1 MVCYYTLFLHYCLN
15 LNYQKP
21 TTMTATEKK
30 ERTGKPIEVL
40 PRGTIKQQQL
50 PLEGDQVNKFELKQ
64 GENGAFSYS
73 TLTTQRHSLIPG
85 ELVKPKEVL
94 TPKKRRA
101 VKGTSDYLDF
111 DAAARVANEILWHGR
126 QPQVGFYVIF
136 SINTGLR
143 VGDVLK
149 LTHADLAGKQVGDY
163 LAVKEQKTGKVRQI
177 QLNSSIITA
186 YTYLTKRSRR
196 NPTGYIFKSQKNHVF
211 ATVTINRT
219 LKRIFAGYAPVVS
232 SHSLRKTFGRR
243 VYEMNGRS
251 EHSLVL
257 LSDIFGHSN
266 LSLTRRYLG
275 LRKEEI
281 SNVYLNL

>member
-1 MVCYYTLFLHYCLN
+1 
-15 LNYQKP
+15 
-21 TTMTATEKK
+21 MTATEKK
-30 ERTGKPIEVL
+30 ERTGRTGKVIPVL
-40 PRGTIKQQQL
+40 PAGTISGKNQPKQL
-50 PLEGDQVNKFELKQ
+50 TLDTDQAAKYEIEQRAN
-64 GENGAFSYS
+64 GEFRYKI
-73 TLTTQRHSLIPG
+73 TTKRQD
-85 ELVKPKEVL
+85 
-94 TPKKRRA
+94 TKRRA

-177 QLNSSIITA
+177 QLNSSTITA

-266 LSLTRRYLG
+266 LALTRRYLG

>member
-30 ERTGKPIEVL
+30 ERTGKQIEVL
-40 PRGTIKQQQL
+40 PRGTISKKTDSGN
-50 PLEGDQVNKFELKQ
+50 EFELDLRAN
-64 GENGAFSYS
+64 GEFSYS
-73 TLTTQRHSLIPG
+73 KLVSTRHPLVPNAV
-85 ELVKPKEVL
+85 VKPKEVL

-219 LKRIFAGYAPVVS
+219 LKRIFKGCAPVIS

-243 VYEMNGRS
+243 VYEKNGRS

-266 LSLTRRYLG
+266 LAITRRYLG
-275 LRKEEI
+275 LRREEI
-281 SNVYLNL
+281 ANVYLNL

>member
-1 MVCYYTLFLHYCLN
+1 M
-15 LNYQKP
+15 
-21 TTMTATEKK
+21 TTTEKK

-40 PRGTIKQQQL
+40 PRGTISKELFSQSASEYEIEQL
-50 PLEGDQVNKFELKQ
+50 PNGKQ
-64 GENGAFSYS
+64 KH
-73 TLTTQRHSLIPG
+73 R
-85 ELVKPKEVL
+85 LVSKGLL
-94 TPKKRRA
+94 TPEQKAAFNNLKPAKKRRT

-266 LSLTRRYLG
+266 LALTRRYLG
-275 LRKEEI
+275 LRREEI
-281 SNVYLNL
+281 ANVYLNL

>member
-1 MVCYYTLFLHYCLN
+1 MSEIYLNEVQIAMVKKAIADGKKCLIISDLMIN
-15 LNYQKP
+15 IFG
-21 TTMTATEKK
+21 AE
-30 ERTGKPIEVL
+30 IEV
-40 PRGTIKQQQL
+40 TNAHT
-50 PLEGDQVNKFELKQ
+50 GDVMKVMNLDINNGEFHYKLK
-64 GENGAFSYS
+64 S
-73 TLTTQRHSLIPG
+73 
-85 ELVKPKEVL
+85 
-94 TPKKRRA
+94 KKRS
-101 VKGTSDYLDF
+101 VKGTSDYLDY
-111 DAAARVANEILWHGR
+111 DLAMRIANDILWHGR

-143 VGDVLK
+143 VGDTLK
-149 LTHADLAGKQVGDY
+149 LKHADMIGKQAGDY
-163 LAVKEQKTGKVRQI
+163 LIITEQKTGKRRQV
-177 QLNSSIITA
+177 QLNDKVIGA
-186 YTYLTKRSRR
+186 YKYLQKRNRTK
-196 NPTGYIFKSQKNHVF
+196 PTDYVFKSQKNHVF

-219 LKRIFAGYAPVVS
+219 LKRIFKGCAPVIS

-243 VYEMNGRS
+243 VYEKNGRS

>member
-1 MVCYYTLFLHYCLN
+1 
-15 LNYQKP
+15 
-21 TTMTATEKK
+21 MTAIEKK
-30 ERTGKPIEVL
+30 ERTGKQIEVL
-40 PRGTIKQQQL
+40 PRGTISKKTEPQL
-50 PLEGDQVNKFELKQ
+50 TFDSGNEFELDLRAN
-64 GENGAFSYS
+64 GEFHYKLKS
-73 TLTTQRHSLIPG
+73 
-85 ELVKPKEVL
+85 
-94 TPKKRRA
+94 KKRS
-101 VKGTSDYLDF
+101 VKGTSDYLDY
-111 DAAARVANEILWHGR
+111 DLAMRIANDILWHGR

-149 LTHADLAGKQVGDY
+149 LTHADMAGKQVGDY
-163 LAVKEQKTGKVRQI
+163 IIIKEQKTGKPRRI
-177 QLNSSIITA
+177 DFNANIIDA
-186 YTYLTKRSRR
+186 YTYLLKRSRR

-219 LKRIFAGYAPVVS
+219 LKRIFKGCAPVIS

-243 VYEMNGRS
+243 VYEKNGRS

>member
-30 ERTGKPIEVL
+30 ERTGKQIEVL
-40 PRGTIKQQQL
+40 PRGTISKKTDSGN
-50 PLEGDQVNKFELKQ
+50 EFELDLRAN
-64 GENGAFSYS
+64 GEFSYS
-73 TLTTQRHSLIPG
+73 KLVSTRHPLVPNAV
-85 ELVKPKEVL
+85 VKPKEVL
-94 TPKKRRA
+94 KPSKKRS
-101 VKGTSDYLDF
+101 VKGTSDYLDY
-111 DAAARVANEILWHGR
+111 DLAMRIANDILWHGR

-149 LTHADLAGKQVGDY
+149 LTHADMAGKQVGDY
-163 LAVKEQKTGKVRQI
+163 IIIKEQKTGKPRRI
-177 QLNSSIITA
+177 DFNANIIDA
-186 YTYLTKRSRR
+186 YTYLLKRSRR

-219 LKRIFAGYAPVVS
+219 LKRIFKGCAPVIS

-266 LSLTRRYLG
+266 LAITRRYLG

>member
-1 MVCYYTLFLHYCLN
+1 MSEIYLNEVQIAMIKKAIADGKKCLIISDLMIN
-15 LNYQKP
+15 IFG
-21 TTMTATEKK
+21 AE
-30 ERTGKPIEVL
+30 IEV
-40 PRGTIKQQQL
+40 TNAHT
-50 PLEGDQVNKFELKQ
+50 GDVMKVVNPDINNGEFHYKLK
-64 GENGAFSYS
+64 S
-73 TLTTQRHSLIPG
+73 
-85 ELVKPKEVL
+85 
-94 TPKKRRA
+94 KKRS
-101 VKGTSDYLDF
+101 VKGTSDYLDY
-111 DAAARVANEILWHGR
+111 DLAMRIANDILWHGR

-143 VGDVLK
+143 VGDTLK
-149 LTHADLAGKQVGDY
+149 LKHADMIGKQAGDY
-163 LAVKEQKTGKVRQI
+163 LIITEQKTGKRRQV
-177 QLNSSIITA
+177 QLNDKVIDA
-186 YTYLTKRSRR
+186 YTYLQKRNRTK
-196 NPTGYIFKSQKNHVF
+196 PTDYVFKSQKNHVF

-219 LKRIFAGYAPVVS
+219 LKRIFKGCAPVIS

-266 LSLTRRYLG
+266 LAITRRYLG

>member
-1 MVCYYTLFLHYCLN
+1 MSEIYLNEVQIAMVKKAIADGKKCLIISDLMIN
-15 LNYQKP
+15 IFG
-21 TTMTATEKK
+21 AE
-30 ERTGKPIEVL
+30 IEV
-40 PRGTIKQQQL
+40 TNAHT
-50 PLEGDQVNKFELKQ
+50 GDVMKVMNLDINNGEFHYKLK
-64 GENGAFSYS
+64 S
-73 TLTTQRHSLIPG
+73 
-85 ELVKPKEVL
+85 
-94 TPKKRRA
+94 KKRS
-101 VKGTSDYLDF
+101 VKGTSDYLDY
-111 DAAARVANEILWHGR
+111 DLAMRIANDILWHGR

-143 VGDVLK
+143 VGDTLK
-149 LTHADLAGKQVGDY
+149 LKHADMIGKQAGDY
-163 LAVKEQKTGKVRQI
+163 LIITEQKTGKRRQV
-177 QLNSSIITA
+177 QLNDKVIDA
-186 YTYLTKRSRR
+186 YKYLQKRNRTK
-196 NPTGYIFKSQKNHVF
+196 PTDYVFKSQKNHVF

>member
-1 MVCYYTLFLHYCLN
+1 MSEIYLNEVQIAMIKKAIADGKKCLIISDLMIN
-15 LNYQKP
+15 IFG
-21 TTMTATEKK
+21 AE
-30 ERTGKPIEVL
+30 IEV
-40 PRGTIKQQQL
+40 TNAHT
-50 PLEGDQVNKFELKQ
+50 GDVMKVVNPDINNGEFHYKLK
-64 GENGAFSYS
+64 S
-73 TLTTQRHSLIPG
+73 
-85 ELVKPKEVL
+85 
-94 TPKKRRA
+94 KKRS
-101 VKGTSDYLDF
+101 VKGTSDYLDY
-111 DAAARVANEILWHGR
+111 DLAMRIANDILWHGR

-143 VGDVLK
+143 VGDTLK
-149 LTHADLAGKQVGDY
+149 LKHADMIGKQAGDY
-163 LAVKEQKTGKVRQI
+163 LIITEQKTGKRRQV
-177 QLNSSIITA
+177 QLNDKVIDA
-186 YTYLTKRSRR
+186 YKYLQKRNRTK
-196 NPTGYIFKSQKNHVF
+196 PTDYVFKSQKNHVF

-219 LKRIFAGYAPVVS
+219 LKRIFKGCAPVIS

-266 LSLTRRYLG
+266 LAITRRYLG